1 MPIIFTQPS
10 IAATYSSI
18 ILGTTSATPIAYWS
32 GDNELG
38 LTMTDLTGNG
48 YDLTRPADTN
58 RIVGQVEQA
67 VQWYTGGVNDYATGG
82 IGAESFPAGTFT
94 TTGWSAEA
102 WVNPTIF
109 SVGIFFPIVRVY
121 DNGGIAHFK
130 MGIAQPNF
138 GSSDP
143 FKIQVNN
150 SGNIVNSGN
159 VGSLTGWQHVA
170 VSWNKSTGTGK
181 VYLNGS
187 EVASSS
193 LPDSGDT
200 TTHDTIL
207 MGCETSS
214 SGYKGGFDEVVL
226 YDGILSAADVLAH
239 YNAGVAAAATPSV
252 IVGSW
257 LLDETS
263 GTVAANE
270 GFAGDGTYVNSPT
283 LGVTGLTNSGT
294 AVTFDGVDQYVDTG
308 TTMVSPNF
316 TLMCWVNS
324 TSAPGSS
331 EHTGTVYG
339 TNKGMIWDHTN
350 PTYEGAGFVK
360 VGASFYAATFGTLL
374 GSTKYHLA
382 LTYDGSALRS
392 YVNGVPVTTNSSMSG
407 DAVAD
412 TSTLKLMKHPVN
424 AEYMQGTLDEP
435 VVREDVLND
444 AAILAVYN
452 AGL

>member
-1 MPIIFTQPS
+1 MPIIFTQPVS
-10 IAATYSSI
+10 PVTYGSI
-18 ILGTTSATPIAYWS
+18 ILGTTSATPIGYWS
-32 GDNELG
+32 GDAELG

-48 YDLTRPADTN
+48 YDLSRPVDTTLM
-58 RIVGQVEQA
+58 IGQVNQA
-67 VQWYTGGVNDYATGG
+67 VQWYS
-82 IGAESFPAGTFT
+82 GAVGDSANITSTSFPAGTFT

-102 WVNPTIF
+102 WVNPTVF
-109 SVGIFFPIVRVY
+109 DQGIYFPMIHVY
-121 DNGGIAHFK
+121 DDVGLPTFS

-143 FKIQVNN
+143 FRIQVNN
-150 SGNIVNSGN
+150 SGIVVNTGN
-159 VGSLTGWQHVA
+159 VGSLTGWQHIA
-170 VSWNKSTGTGK
+170 VSWNKSTTTGK
-181 VYLNGS
+181 VYLNGV
-187 EVASSS
+187 EVASSNIGN
-193 LPDSGDT
+193 SGDT
-200 TTHDTIL
+200 TTHDTIVV
-207 MGCETSS
+207 GADGAS
-214 SGYKGGFDEVVL
+214 SGYKGGIDELVV
-226 YDGILSAADVLAH
+226 YDGVLSPADITAH
-239 YNAGVAAAATPSV
+239 YNAGITYAASPSP

-263 GTVAANE
+263 GTTAANE

-308 TTMVSPNF
+308 VIPISPNF
-316 TLMCWVNS
+316 TMMCWVES
-324 TSAPGSS
+324 LAAPGSS
-331 EHTGTVYG
+331 EHTGTIYG

-392 YVNGVPVTTNSSMSG
+392 YVNGAPVTTNSSMSG

-412 TSTLKLMKHPVN
+412 TSVLKLMRHPVN
-424 AEYMQGTLDEP
+424 AEYMQGTLDEA
-435 VVREDVLND
+435 VYRDDVLND

-452 AGL
+452 AGI